1 MKLLGLLSGLLGY
14 ATLASRAAHLSFS
27 SGQNVFSA
35 YDDGLFTP
43 LGDPSVLSATEFTTL
58 SHPAFSRH
66 KVRVKQSHFCDGS
79 VRYASF
85 HRLARNT
92 ALSDVA
98 YLHPELTQGTSTSRR
113 GTCSS
118 TSSSLA
124 VTPTRTTSSSGPTAA
139 REHPRPWG
147 CLWN

>member
-1 MKLLGLLSGLLGY
+1 MKLLTLISSLLGY
-14 ATLASRAAHLSFS
+14 TALASGTAQLPFS
-27 SGQNVFSA
+27 GGQNVFSA

-43 LGDPSVLSATEFTTL
+43 LGDLGGLSATEFTTL

-85 HRLARNT
+85 RRLAPNT

-98 YLHPELTQGTSTSRR
+98 YVHPELTQGT
-113 GTCSS
+113 
-118 TSSSLA
+118 
-124 VTPTRTTSSSGPTAA
+124 
-139 REHPRPWG
+139 
-147 CLWN
+147 